1 MYKYVVSDGGKEWEV
16 FRFPFELVDSNMF
29 FLPSGNTGI
38 VIDPNENDELLEV
51 FGKYGTRRILIVLT
65 HEHYDHTIGVEWLQ
79 SKIDSW
85 LFCHKACADAIA
97 TEKGNNPK
105 TLAILLTIR
114 DAADGGHRR
123 DEFMATA
130 KRYVLKADETFDSFR
145 ELTVGGIDLI
155 CYPTP
160 GHSKGS
166 AIYFLGDKC
175 VFTGDSLIQHTPTIL
190 KLPGSDKEVFQNIT
204 KPFLK
209 SLDKKKMV
217 FPGHGEPF
225 RLGEADYLY
234 K

>member
-1 MYKYVVSDGGKEWEV
+1 MYKYVVKDGGKKWEV
-16 FRFPFELVDSNMF
+16 YRFPFELVDSNMYF
-29 FLPSGNTGI
+29 IPSGNTGI

-51 FGKYGTRRILIVLT
+51 FGKYGTQRVAIVLT

-85 LFCHKACADAIA
+85 LFCHKTCADAIS

-114 DAADGGHRR
+114 DAADGGNRR

-145 ELTVGGIDLI
+145 ELTVGDIDLI

-166 AIYFLGDKC
+166 AVFFLGSEC

-190 KLPGSDKEVFQNIT
+190 KLPGSDKEAFRNIT
-204 KPFLK
+204 KPFLR
-209 SLDKKKMV
+209 SLDKNMMV
-217 FPGHGEPF
+217 FPGHGESF
-225 RLGEADYLY
+225 KIGEAKYLY
-234 K
+234 